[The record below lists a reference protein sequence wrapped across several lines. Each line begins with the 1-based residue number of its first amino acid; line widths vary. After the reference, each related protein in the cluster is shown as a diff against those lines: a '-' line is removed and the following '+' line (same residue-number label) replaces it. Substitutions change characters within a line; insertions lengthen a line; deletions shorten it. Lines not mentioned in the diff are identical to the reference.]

1 MLVQDGQFFGND
13 LLIFCGKFYECVVY
27 LDVVIQLMLWGVMY
41 IVFGGFVVVLVWFV
55 ILFSVIDFID
65 SKWMIV
71 VDRFDF

>member
-1 MLVQDGQFFGND
+1 
-13 LLIFCGKFYECVVY
+13 
-27 LDVVIQLMLWGVMY
+27 MLWGVMY